1 MPLAP
6 IDDAAKP
13 SPGRPVRKSSVRR
26 PRGTDVGF
34 AGYETQTFTAGI
46 MQRLDAIQG
55 APAQESHIA
64 MEPSEED
71 YFNYYDRETDFAA
84 GAPVEETLQVA
95 ELKRVLD
102 EEAAHQ
108 MEGIEGEPTETIWDG
123 EGKGKGKEGV
133 LAPNVDQ
140 EQVEGDW
147 FDGTDVEEG

>member
-6 IDDAAKP
+6 IDDEAKVP
-13 SPGRPVRKSSVRR
+13 PGRPVRKSSVRR
-26 PRGTDVGF
+26 ARGTDVGF

-55 APAQESHIA
+55 AVPAEESPVE
-64 MEPSEED
+64 MEPLEED
-71 YFNYYDRETDFAA
+71 YFNFYDRDSAP

-102 EEAAHQ
+102 EEVAHQ
-108 MEGIEGEPTETIWDG
+108 MEGIEGQVEESVWDG

-140 EQVEGDW
+140 EKVEGEW
-147 FDGTDVEEG
+147 FDGIDAEEG